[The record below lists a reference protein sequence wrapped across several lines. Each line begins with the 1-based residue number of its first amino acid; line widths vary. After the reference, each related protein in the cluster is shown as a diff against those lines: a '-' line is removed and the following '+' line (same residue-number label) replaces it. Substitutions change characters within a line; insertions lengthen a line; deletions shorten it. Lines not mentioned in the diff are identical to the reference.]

1 MDDLEHSILIA
12 ERDWDSFYEESE
24 ECSIQQ
30 AQLAGLDDS
39 GLSDTDDEK
48 KYTQEPVLPL
58 LTNPGKNEE
67 HDAVSQTLSTV
78 DDCDKG
84 NPLEDS
90 ECLNHKT
97 DVQQT
102 TQISLND
109 NTATCV
115 CLSSSDRG
123 VNDTGPDDQQNAS
136 DAKNIQEHDQS
147 QGTNKSSQV
156 MEEPIPITTSPS
168 TNAAN
173 SEGETLTKVMESSA
187 TPKKEKERWFVTVN
201 DSPVQQKV
209 HSGTVGQKKRR
220 KKKTSKKS
228 GHRNSAMG
236 GQCPHSNSE
245 KEAEGE
251 KTKKLQKAQNK
262 FKQSLQKC
270 SESLDFNTLNKED
283 FTNIKQEEFSP
294 VKELGGESFDKTFL
308 LKSNCTSA
316 AQSPFTVDIATET
329 PENNP
334 SASLNTQ
341 SSFILTHSSQL
352 QANVL
357 DKFMTQLA
365 NDQSTVKGL
374 TNEPENNT
382 DIATQNQL
390 MTNNLSHIH
399 DDPKEDAPPNELY
412 QQQEYSKESNNAEIY
427 SVQETLNISLETA
440 AGPSRPIYALSSFW
454 DEMEKL
460 TINDILHLRVASKSP
475 LSGSVY
481 PEKSDV
487 QLQDRNILDS
497 KHNSLQDSNLVDDTA
512 DSDYFTHLDDSKP
525 DRSSCEFSTLSDFD
539 EEFLQIINTSAN
551 PSPEP
556 QSVNEQT
563 NSILESNY
571 ISELLLEQ
579 ELPTVNKES
588 DSEDI
593 IVLCPQDGMPLYL
606 YPATEAHGLYL
617 TPKAESNG
625 NPFELEGIRNA
636 PSPVLS
642 VGSTLEDQC
651 LFSFSELFAQDID
664 EQGLQTRTPDRC
676 SSAVSFYSSKK
687 LSVPE
692 TYDDFFSDF
701 VVGNLLFPSV
711 QDQTVTVPI
720 FSSSRSVVRDLVFP
734 EVEELIEMKI
744 EDDNSPVHFMAHF
757 SNQPERS
764 SSPLRSQNFYFFTGQ
779 RRHWSSFLSLR
790 KIRFIDKGST
800 WCQKVSSWIFPKET
814 TKVTSYV
821 SRAQPM
827 PHLFNVGDGA
837 QEPFVV
843 QQDHV
848 QYTASISKRECL
860 HFTIKQSD
868 MCLVC
873 IAFASWILKS
883 YNPQSTDMWKAAL
896 LANVSAISAIQYLRK
911 YVKKDATEDNS

>member
-12 ERDWDSFYEESE
+12 GRDWDSFYEESE

-30 AQLAGLDDS
+30 AQLASLDDS

-102 TQISLND
+102 TQISLNE

-115 CLSSSDRG
+115 CLSSSDSG
-123 VNDTGPDDQQNAS
+123 VNDIGPDDQQNAS

-236 GQCPHSNSE
+236 
-245 KEAEGE
+245 
-251 KTKKLQKAQNK
+251 
-262 FKQSLQKC
+262 
-270 SESLDFNTLNKED
+270 
-283 FTNIKQEEFSP
+283 
-294 VKELGGESFDKTFL
+294 
-308 LKSNCTSA
+308 
-316 AQSPFTVDIATET
+316 
-329 PENNP
+329 
-334 SASLNTQ
+334 
-341 SSFILTHSSQL
+341 
-352 QANVL
+352 
-357 DKFMTQLA
+357 
-365 NDQSTVKGL
+365 
-374 TNEPENNT
+374 
-382 DIATQNQL
+382 
-390 MTNNLSHIH
+390 
-399 DDPKEDAPPNELY
+399 
-412 QQQEYSKESNNAEIY
+412 
-427 SVQETLNISLETA
+427 
-440 AGPSRPIYALSSFW
+440 
-454 DEMEKL
+454 
-460 TINDILHLRVASKSP
+460 
-475 LSGSVY
+475 
-481 PEKSDV
+481 
-487 QLQDRNILDS
+487 
-497 KHNSLQDSNLVDDTA
+497 
-512 DSDYFTHLDDSKP
+512 
-525 DRSSCEFSTLSDFD
+525 DFD

-593 IVLCPQDGMPLYL
+593 IVLCPEDGMPLYL

-625 NPFELEGIRNA
+625 NPFDLEGIRNT

-651 LFSFSELFAQDID
+651 LFSFSELFAKDID

-734 EVEELIEMKI
+734 EVEELIEMNT
-744 EDDNSPVHFMAHF
+744 EDDNSPVHFMGHF
-757 SNQPERS
+757 SNQLERS
-764 SSPLRSQNFYFFTGQ
+764 TSPLRSPNIYFFTGQ

-800 WCQKVSSWIFPKET
+800 WCQKVSSWIFPKEA

-860 HFTIKQSD
+860 HFSIKQSD